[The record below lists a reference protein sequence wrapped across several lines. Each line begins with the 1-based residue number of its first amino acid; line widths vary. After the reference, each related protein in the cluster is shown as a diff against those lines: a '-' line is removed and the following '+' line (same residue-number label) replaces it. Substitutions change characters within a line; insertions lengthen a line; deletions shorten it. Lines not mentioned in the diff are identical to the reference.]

1 MSDKEKV
8 FCMPYI
14 HCIQPSMIMLFWV
27 KLTGYWPHSVFVF
40 MALTASWP
48 KNTHKKTQCNRQY
61 ISSHLALTLEKVG
74 QFF

>member
-48 KNTHKKTQCNRQY
+48 KNTHKKPNV
-61 ISSHLALTLEKVG
+61 IGNIFPAILPSHLRK
-74 QFF
+74 